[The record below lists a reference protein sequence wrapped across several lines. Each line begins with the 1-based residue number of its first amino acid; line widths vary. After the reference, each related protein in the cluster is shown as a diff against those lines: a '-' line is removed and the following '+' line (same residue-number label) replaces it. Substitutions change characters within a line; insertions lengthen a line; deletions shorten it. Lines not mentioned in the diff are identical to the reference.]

1 MTRNDFPTSRFAP
14 RGVYM
19 PSTDPQQPAPAPLAP
34 FPLVGRAAELGVLHS
49 LLDDTEKGRG
59 RTVFLSGEPGIGK
72 TRLSEELAREA
83 TRRKWVVA
91 VGRAYAVESGV
102 PYAPFAD
109 ALLPILRALPAA
121 AIATLSRGGAA
132 ELAMLFP
139 TFPIDAPQG
148 RPSVVIG
155 DAAELKTRLFWTFL
169 QFLIR
174 YAEKTPLLIVLE
186 NLHWTDPSSLE
197 LLHFTARQLSGAR
210 VAILCTYNS
219 SERESSQVLRT
230 TEHSLVGVGLATS
243 QHLAGLPPSATTEL
257 LRRVFGAAEDTVRE
271 FAGMLYG
278 STRGNPLFL
287 EQTIKSLV
295 GSGRLRQRDGSW
307 HGWEL
312 EDLQLPAYIRDL
324 FLARIQRLS
333 PDAHIVAE
341 LAAVVGVRVS
351 HDMLRAVCDL
361 STEQLLSA
369 ISELRRADM
378 LLESTEGQDI
388 VYDFTHP
395 LLRDTMH
402 GELGQARA
410 RMLHARVAEC
420 MEKYYGSDALAHAS
434 ELAYHFV
441 RSDARALDTKAITF
455 LRAAGA
461 HAGVRH
467 AHREAASYLQT
478 AFELAQRG
486 EVDAQLRADLIE
498 ELAHAKQSSGD
509 SRAALTLWEQAQRD
523 ASAAR
528 TLPRLAGIERRI
540 GNLLYSQGRF
550 VEALAH
556 YDMGIAAAERSHDD
570 LALAKLLTSKT
581 TSLEA
586 LGDAKAQAHALR
598 DALAL
603 AERLGDKKLLARVH
617 RASALFYA
625 WTGIRDRAAS
635 HAMHALEFA
644 QASGEPAEAWSA
656 HWALAVLSA
665 ISGDTIATKHHL
677 VEARRIADE
686 LHSPV
691 LHLRVDEIEIEYKS
705 ATGDWPSAVE
715 HAARSIALAR
725 ALEQRTLL
733 PRLLAY
739 TGILSLGRGRIEE
752 GKRYLDEAWTLSGA
766 AYPDKRSGDVHTLV
780 RVYAGMAIYHLTL
793 GEYDEVM
800 RCGLIGI
807 SIADRAGYA
816 PWTVLRL
823 LPTMIEALLWKQDF
837 AQADIYC
844 KRLRHD
850 SERLGHGVGTL
861 LAEVGEAMIAML
873 RGTTQP
879 LLDRVIELADKI
891 EAIPFP
897 FDSARLRLEI
907 ARRLVEMGDRE
918 GAVRQLNHAYD
929 VFSRIGA
936 AGELERAKAHLREL
950 DARPRPRVAH
960 TGSPILSPREK
971 EILLLV
977 LQHKSNKEIA
987 KALGCAH
994 RNVGKH
1000 LENACRKLNSH
1011 NRHEAA
1017 EKARAHELF

>member
-1 MTRNDFPTSRFAP
+1 
-14 RGVYM
+14 M
-19 PSTDPQQPAPAPLAP
+19 PSSDSQQPAQPSLAP

-49 LLDDTEKGRG
+49 LLDDAAKGQG

-72 TRLSEELAREA
+72 TRLCEELAREA
-83 TRRKWVVA
+83 ARRNWVVA

-109 ALLPILRALPAA
+109 ALLPVLRAIPPAA
-121 AIATLSRGGAA
+121 LATLSRGGAA
-132 ELAMLFP
+132 ELALLFP
-139 TFPIDAPQG
+139 SLPIDAPPG

-174 YAEKTPLLIVLE
+174 YVEKVPLLIILE

-197 LLHFTARQLSGAR
+197 LLHFTSRQLGGAR

-219 SERESSQVLRT
+219 AERESSQLLRT

-243 QHLAGLPPSATTEL
+243 QQLTGLPPSATTEL
-257 LRRVFGAAEDTVRE
+257 LRRVFGAAEDTVRD

-307 HGWEL
+307 QGWEL
-312 EDLQLPAYIRDL
+312 DNLQLPEYIRDL

-333 PDAHIVAE
+333 SAAYGVAE

-361 STEQLLSA
+361 PTDELLSA
-369 ISELRRADM
+369 ISELRRADL
-378 LLESTEGQDI
+378 LLESTEDQSI

-395 LLRDTMH
+395 LLRDTVH
-402 GELGQARA
+402 GELGHARA

-420 MEKYYGSDALAHAS
+420 MEKYYGSDALVHAS
-434 ELAYHFV
+434 ELAYHLV
-441 RSDARALDTKAITF
+441 RSDARELDPKAIAF
-455 LRAAGA
+455 LRAAGE
-461 HAGVRH
+461 HASARH

-486 EVDAQLRADLIE
+486 EVDDELRADLVE
-498 ELAHAKQSSGD
+498 ELALAKQSSGD
-509 SRAALTLWEQAQRD
+509 YRNALALWEQAQRE
-523 ASAAR
+523 ASAAHALR
-528 TLPRLAGIERRI
+528 RLAAIERRL
-540 GNLLYSQGRF
+540 GNLRYSQGRF

-556 YDMGIAAAERSHDD
+556 YDMGIAAAERCNDD
-570 LALAKLLTSKT
+570 LALAKLLISKT

-586 LGDAKAQAHALR
+586 LGDTKAQAKALR
-598 DALAL
+598 DALAI
-603 AERLGDKKLLARVH
+603 AERRHDTKLLARVH
-617 RASALFYA
+617 RASALFYL
-625 WTGIRDRAAS
+625 WIGTRDRAAS

-644 QASGEPAEAWSA
+644 RASGEPAEAWSA

-665 ISGDTIATKHHL
+665 LTGDTVATKHHF

-691 LHLRVDEIEIEYKS
+691 LHLRVDEIELEYKS

-715 HAARSIALAR
+715 QAARSIALAR
-725 ALEQRTLL
+725 ALEQRTIL
-733 PRLLAY
+733 PRLLVY
-739 TGILSLGRGRIEE
+739 TGILSLGRGSIAEA
-752 GKRYLDEAWTLSGA
+752 KQYLDEAWALSGA
-766 AYPDKRSGDVHTLV
+766 AHPDNRSGDVHTLV
-780 RVYAGMAIYHLTL
+780 RAYAGMAIYHLTVRD
-793 GEYDEVM
+793 YDEVM
-800 RCGLIGI
+800 RCGLIGL

-816 PWTVLRL
+816 PWTVQRL

-837 AQADIYC
+837 AQADLYC
-844 KRLRHD
+844 ERLRRD
-850 SERLGHGVGTL
+850 SEHVGHRVGML
-861 LAEVGEAMIAML
+861 LAEVGEAMGALL

-879 LLDRVIELADKI
+879 LLDRVIAAADKV

-897 FDSARLRLEI
+897 FDGARLRLEI
-907 ARRLVEMGDRE
+907 ARRHVELGDRE
-918 GAVRQLNHAYD
+918 SAIRQLNRAFE

-936 AGELERAKAHLREL
+936 VGELERAKAQLREL
-950 DARPRPRVAH
+950 DARPRVRATN
-960 TGSPILSPREK
+960 TGGSLLSPREK

-977 LQHKSNKEIA
+977 LQHKSNKEVA
-987 KALGCAH
+987 KSLGCAH

-1000 LENACRKLNSH
+1000 LENACRKLDSH

-1017 EKARAHELF
+1017 ERARARGLI

>member
-1 MTRNDFPTSRFAP
+1 MTRYGLLTSRFVP
-14 RGVYM
+14 RGVLM
-19 PSTDPQQPAPAPLAP
+19 PSGDSQPPAQFPLAR

-49 LLDDTEKGRG
+49 LLDDAEKGRG

-72 TRLSEELAREA
+72 TRLCEELAREA
-83 TRRKWVVA
+83 SRRNWVVS

-109 ALLPILRALPAA
+109 ALLPILRALPSTAL
-121 AIATLSRGGAA
+121 ATLSRGGAA
-132 ELAMLFP
+132 ELALLFP
-139 TFPIDAPQG
+139 SLPIDAPAG

-174 YAEKTPLLIVLE
+174 YAEKAPLLIILE

-197 LLHFTARQLSGAR
+197 LLHFTARQLGGAR

-219 SERESSQVLRT
+219 SERESAQVLRA
-230 TEHSLVGVGLATS
+230 TEHSLVGVGLAASLQLT
-243 QHLAGLPPSATTEL
+243 ALPASATTEL
-257 LRRVFGAAEDTVRE
+257 LRRVFGAAEDTVRA

-295 GSGRLRQRDGSW
+295 GSGRLQQRDGSW

-312 EDLQLPAYIRDL
+312 DNLQLPEYIRDL

-333 PDAHIVAE
+333 AAAHAVAE
-341 LAAVVGVRVS
+341 LAAVIGVRVS
-351 HDMLRAVCDL
+351 HDLLRAVCDL
-361 STEQLLSA
+361 STPELLSA

-378 LLESTEGQDI
+378 LLESTEDQEI

-395 LLRDTMH
+395 LLRETVH
-402 GELGQARA
+402 GELGHARA
-410 RMLHARVAEC
+410 RVLHARMAEC
-420 MEKYYGSDALAHAS
+420 MEQYYGSDALAHAS
-434 ELAYHFV
+434 ELSYHIV
-441 RSDARALDTKAITF
+441 RSNARELDPKAIAF

-461 HAGVRH
+461 NAAVRH
-467 AHREAASYLQT
+467 AYREAASYLQT
-478 AFELAQRG
+478 AFDLAQRG
-486 EVDAQLRADLIE
+486 EVDVDLRADLVE
-498 ELAHAKQSSGD
+498 ELAQAKQNSGD
-509 SRAALTLWEQAQRD
+509 SRHALALWEQAQRE
-523 ASAAR
+523 ASAAHA
-528 TLPRLAGIERRI
+528 LPRLAAIERRL
-540 GNLLYSQGRF
+540 GNLHYSQGRF

-570 LALAKLLTSKT
+570 LTLAKLLTSKT

-586 LGDAKAQAHALR
+586 LGDTKAQAQALR
-598 DALAL
+598 DALAI

-617 RASALFYA
+617 RASALFYL
-625 WTGIRDRAAS
+625 WIGIRERSAS
-635 HAMHALEFA
+635 HAVHALDFA
-644 QASGEPAEAWSA
+644 RASGEPAEAWSA
-656 HWALAVLSA
+656 HWTLAVLSA
-665 ISGDTIATKHHL
+665 ITGDTIATKHHF

-715 HAARSIALAR
+715 HADRSIALAR

-733 PRLLAY
+733 PRLLVY

-752 GKRYLDEAWTLSGA
+752 GKRHLDEAWTLSGA

-780 RVYAGMAIYHLTL
+780 RVYAGMAIYHLTKR
-793 GEYDEVM
+793 EYDEVM
-800 RCGLIGI
+800 RCGLIGL

-816 PWTVLRL
+816 PWTVQRL
-823 LPTMIEALLWKQDF
+823 VPTMIEALLWKQDF
-837 AQADIYC
+837 AQADFYC

-850 SERLGHGVGTL
+850 SERVGHGVGIL
-861 LAEVGEAMIAML
+861 LAEVGETMSAML

-879 LLDRVIELADKI
+879 MLDRLITLADKI

-897 FDSARLRLEI
+897 FDSARLRLEL
-907 ARRLVEMGDRE
+907 ARRLVELGDRD
-918 GAVRQLNHAYD
+918 GAIRQLHRAFE

-950 DARPRPRVAH
+950 DARPRTRVTHAR
-960 TGSPILSPREK
+960 SPLLSPREK
-971 EILLLV
+971 EILRLV

-987 KALGCAH
+987 KTLGCAH
-994 RNVGKH
+994 RNVSKH
-1000 LENACRKLNSH
+1000 LENACRKLDSH

-1017 EKARAHELF
+1017 ERARAHELI

>member
-1 MTRNDFPTSRFAP
+1 MIRHDLLTSRFLP
-14 RGVYM
+14 RGVLM
-19 PSTDPQQPAPAPLAP
+19 PSSDVQQTAQPSLAP
-34 FPLVGRAAELGVLHS
+34 FPLVGRAAELGVLHA
-49 LLDDTEKGRG
+49 LLNDAEKGCG

-83 TRRKWVVA
+83 TRRHWVVA

-109 ALLPILRALPAA
+109 ALLPILRALPPA

-139 TFPIDAPQG
+139 TFPTDAPHG

-174 YAEKTPLLIVLE
+174 YAEKAPLLIILE

-243 QHLAGLPPSATTEL
+243 QHLAGLPPSATAEL

-271 FAGMLYG
+271 FAEMLYG

-312 EDLQLPAYIRDL
+312 DDLQLPEYIRDL

-333 PDAHIVAE
+333 PEAHVVSE

-378 LLESTEGQDI
+378 LLESVEGQDI

-441 RSDARALDTKAITF
+441 RSDARALDPKAIAF

-461 HAGVRH
+461 HAAARH

-486 EVDAQLRADLIE
+486 ELDVQLRADLIE

-509 SRAALTLWEQAQRD
+509 SRAALTLWEQAQRE

-528 TLPRLAGIERRI
+528 MWPRLAGIERRL

-556 YDMGIAAAERSHDD
+556 YDMGIASAERSHDER
-570 LALAKLLTSKT
+570 ALAKLLTSKT

-586 LGDAKAQAHALR
+586 LGDAKAQAQALR
-598 DALAL
+598 DALAI
-603 AERLGDKKLLARVH
+603 AERLDDKKLLARVH
-617 RASALFYA
+617 RASALFYL
-625 WTGIRDRAAS
+625 WIGKKERSAS

-644 QASGEPAEAWSA
+644 RASGEPAEAWSA

-665 ISGDTIATKHHL
+665 LTGDAIATKHHV

-705 ATGDWPSAVE
+705 STGDWHSAVE
-715 HAARSIALAR
+715 QAARSIALAR

-733 PRLLAY
+733 PRLLVY

-752 GKRYLDEAWTLSGA
+752 GKRHLDEAWTLSGA
-766 AYPDKRSGDVHTLV
+766 AHPDTRLGDVHTLV
-780 RVYAGMAIYHLTL
+780 RVYAGMAIYHLTI

-800 RCGLIGI
+800 RCGLIGLAV
-807 SIADRAGYA
+807 ADRSGYA
-816 PWTVLRL
+816 PWSVHRL
-823 LPTMIEALLWKQDF
+823 LPTMIEALFWKQDF
-837 AQADIYC
+837 ALADFYC

-850 SERLGHGVGTL
+850 SERVGQRIGVI
-861 LAEVGEAMIAML
+861 LAEAGEAMSAML

-879 LLDRVIELADKI
+879 LLDKVIAAVEKI
-891 EAIPFP
+891 ESIPLAY
-897 FDSARLRLEI
+897 DGARLRAEI
-907 ARRLVEMGDRE
+907 ARRLVEMGDRD
-918 GAVRQLNHAYD
+918 GAIRQLNRAFD
-929 VFSRIGA
+929 VFARIGA
-936 AGELERAKAHLREL
+936 AGELERARAHLREL
-950 DARPRPRVAH
+950 DARPRTRVAQ
-960 TGSPILSPREK
+960 TGSPLLSPREK

-1000 LENACRKLNSH
+1000 LENACRKLDSH
-1011 NRHEAA
+1011 SRHEAA
-1017 EKARAHELF
+1017 EKARGHEFL

>member
-1 MTRNDFPTSRFAP
+1 MP
-14 RGVYM
+14 RGVRM
-19 PSTDPQQPAPAPLAP
+19 PSHDLQQPAPPSLAP
-34 FPLVGRAAELGVLHS
+34 FPLVGRSAEMGALQS
-49 LLDDTEKGRG
+49 LLDDAEKGRG

-83 TRRKWVVA
+83 TRRNWVVA

-121 AIATLSRGGAA
+121 ALATLSRGGAA
-132 ELAMLFP
+132 ELALLFP
-139 TFPIDAPQG
+139 SLRIDAPLG

-174 YAEKTPLLIVLE
+174 YAEKAPLLIILE

-197 LLHFTARQLSGAR
+197 LLHFTARQLAGAH
-210 VAILCTYNS
+210 VAILCTYS
-219 SERESSQVLRT
+219 SSDRESSQVLRA

-243 QHLAGLPPSATTEL
+243 RQLTALPPSATTEL
-257 LRRVFGAAEDTVRE
+257 LRRVFGAEEDTVRE

-287 EQTIKSLV
+287 EQTIRSLV

-307 HGWEL
+307 HGWEV
-312 EDLQLPAYIRDL
+312 DNLQLPEYIRDL

-333 PDAHIVAE
+333 AAAYAVAE

-361 STEQLLSA
+361 PTPELLSA

-378 LLESTEGQDI
+378 LLESTEEQDI

-395 LLRDTMH
+395 LLRETVH

-410 RMLHARVAEC
+410 RMLHARMAEC
-420 MEKYYGSDALAHAS
+420 MEQYYGSDALA
-434 ELAYHFV
+434 
-441 RSDARALDTKAITF
+441 
-455 LRAAGA
+455 
-461 HAGVRH
+461 
-467 AHREAASYLQT
+467 
-478 AFELAQRG
+478 
-486 EVDAQLRADLIE
+486 
-498 ELAHAKQSSGD
+498 
-509 SRAALTLWEQAQRD
+509 LWEQAQRE
-523 ASAAR
+523 ASAAHA
-528 TLPRLAGIERRI
+528 LPRLAAIERRL
-540 GNLLYSQGRF
+540 GNLHYSQGRF

-556 YDMGIAAAERSHDD
+556 YDMGIAAAERSHDE
-570 LALAKLLTSKT
+570 LTLAKLLTSKT

-586 LGDAKAQAHALR
+586 LGDTKAQAKALR
-598 DALAL
+598 DALEI
-603 AERLGDKKLLARVH
+603 AERQNDKKLLARVH
-617 RASALFYA
+617 RASALFYL
-625 WTGIRDRAAS
+625 WIGIRDRAAS

-665 ISGDTIATKHHL
+665 LTGDTLATKHHF

-715 HAARSIALAR
+715 QAARSIALAR
-725 ALEQRTLL
+725 ALEQRMLL
-733 PRLLAY
+733 PRLLVY
-739 TGILSLGRGRIEE
+739 TGILSLGRGRIDE
-752 GKRYLDEAWTLSGA
+752 GKRHLDEAWMLSGA

-793 GEYDEVM
+793 GEYDEVI
-800 RCGLIGI
+800 RYGLIGL

-816 PWTVLRL
+816 PWSVQRL

-837 AQADIYC
+837 AQADFYC

-850 SERLGHGVGTL
+850 SERVGHRVGTL
-861 LAEVGEAMIAML
+861 LAEVGETMIAML

-879 LLDRVIELADKI
+879 LLDQMIALADKI

-897 FDSARLRLEI
+897 FDSARLRLEL
-907 ARRLVEMGDRE
+907 ARRFVEMGDRDS
-918 GAVRQLNHAYD
+918 AIRQLNRAFD

-936 AGELERAKAHLREL
+936 ASELERAKLQLREL
-950 DARPRPRVAH
+950 DARPRARV
-960 TGSPILSPREK
+960 TQPGNPLLSPREK

-1000 LENACRKLNSH
+1000 LENACRKLDSH

-1017 EKARAHELF
+1017 ERARSHELI

>member
-1 MTRNDFPTSRFAP
+1 MTRYDLLTSRSVS
-14 RGVYM
+14 RGVLM
-19 PSTDPQQPAPAPLAP
+19 HSSDSQQPAQLSLAP
-34 FPLVGRAAELGVLHS
+34 FPLVGRTAELGVLHS
-49 LLDDTEKGRG
+49 LLDDAEKGHG

-83 TRRKWVVA
+83 TRRNWVVA

-109 ALLPILRALPAA
+109 ALLPTVRALAPATL
-121 AIATLSRGGAA
+121 ATLSRGGAA
-132 ELAMLFP
+132 ELALLFP
-139 TFPIDAPQG
+139 SLPIDAPPG

-174 YAEKTPLLIVLE
+174 YAEKAPLLIILE

-197 LLHFTARQLSGAR
+197 LLHFTARQLSGSR

-219 SERESSQVLRT
+219 AERESGQVLRA
-230 TEHSLVGVGLATS
+230 TEHSLVGVGVATS
-243 QHLAGLPPSATTEL
+243 QQLTALPPSATTEL
-257 LRRVFGAAEDTVRE
+257 LRRVFGTAEDTVRE

-287 EQTIKSLV
+287 EQTIRSLV
-295 GSGRLRQRDGSW
+295 GSGRLQQRDGSW
-307 HGWEL
+307 YGWEL
-312 EDLQLPAYIRDL
+312 DNLQLPEYIRDL

-333 PDAHIVAE
+333 PAAHAVAE
-341 LAAVVGVRVS
+341 LAAAVGVRVS
-351 HDMLRAVCDL
+351 HDLLRAVCDL
-361 STEQLLSA
+361 PTPELLSA

-378 LLESTEGQDI
+378 LLESTEDQDI

-395 LLRDTMH
+395 LLRETVH

-410 RMLHARVAEC
+410 RMLHAQMAEC
-420 MEKYYGSDALAHAS
+420 MEQYYGSEALAHAS

-441 RSDARALDTKAITF
+441 RSDARELDPKAIAF
-455 LRAAGA
+455 LRVAGA

-486 EVDAQLRADLIE
+486 EIDKDLCADLLE
-498 ELAHAKQSSGD
+498 ELAQAKQNSGD
-509 SRAALTLWEQAQRD
+509 YRNALALWERAQRE
-523 ASAAR
+523 ASAAHA
-528 TLPRLAGIERRI
+528 LPRLAAIERRL
-540 GNLLYSQGRF
+540 GNLHYSQGRF

-581 TSLEA
+581 ASLEA
-586 LGDAKAQAHALR
+586 LGDTKAQAKALR
-598 DALAL
+598 DAQEI
-603 AERLGDKKLLARVH
+603 AERRNDRKLLARVH
-617 RASALFYA
+617 RTSALFYL
-625 WTGIRDRAAS
+625 WIGSRDRAAS
-635 HAMHALEFA
+635 HAIHALEYA

-656 HWALAVLSA
+656 HWALAVLA
-665 ISGDTIATKHHL
+665 ALTGDTVATKHHF

-691 LHLRVDEIEIEYKS
+691 LHLRVDEIEIEYKI

-733 PRLLAY
+733 PRLLVY

-752 GKRYLDEAWTLSGA
+752 GKRHLDEAWTLSGA

-780 RVYAGMAIYHLTL
+780 RVYAGMAIYHLTV

-800 RCGLIGI
+800 RCGLIGL

-816 PWTVLRL
+816 PWTVQRL

-837 AQADIYC
+837 AQTDFYC

-850 SERLGHGVGTL
+850 SEHVGHRVGTL
-861 LAEVGEAMIAML
+861 LAEVGEAMCAML

-879 LLDRVIELADKI
+879 LLDRVIALADKI

-897 FDSARLRLEI
+897 FDSARLRLEL
-907 ARRLVEMGDRE
+907 ARRLVEMGNRDS
-918 GAVRQLNHAYD
+918 AVAQLNRAYA
-929 VFSRIGA
+929 VFARIGA
-936 AGELERAKAHLREL
+936 AVELERARTHLREL
-950 DARPRPRVAH
+950 DARPRTRAAQ
-960 TGSPILSPREK
+960 TGSPLLSPREK

-987 KALGCAH
+987 KTLGCAH

-1000 LENACRKLNSH
+1000 LENACRKLDSH

-1017 EKARAHELF
+1017 EKARAHEFI

>member
-1 MTRNDFPTSRFAP
+1 MSRYDLLTSRFVP
-14 RGVYM
+14 REVLM
-19 PSTDPQQPAPAPLAP
+19 PSSDSQQPAQPSLAP

-49 LLDDTEKGRG
+49 LLDDAEKGRG

-83 TRRKWVVA
+83 TRRQWVVA

-102 PYAPFAD
+102 PFAPFAD
-109 ALLPILRALPAA
+109 ALLPILRALPPSALAA
-121 AIATLSRGGAA
+121 LSRGGAA
-132 ELAMLFP
+132 ELALLFP
-139 TFPIDAPQG
+139 LSIDAPLG

-155 DAAELKTRLFWTFL
+155 DAAELKTRLFWTLL

-174 YAEKTPLLIVLE
+174 YAEKAPLLIVLE

-197 LLHFTARQLSGAR
+197 LLHFTARQLGGAR
-210 VAILCTYNS
+210 VAILCTYS
-219 SERESSQVLRT
+219 TSEREISQVLRA
-230 TEHSLVGVGLATS
+230 TEHSLVGVGLASS
-243 QHLAGLPPSATTEL
+243 QQLTGLPASATTEL
-257 LRRVFGAAEDTVRE
+257 LRRVFGAAEETVRD
-271 FAGMLYG
+271 FAGMLFG

-295 GSGRLRQRDGSW
+295 GSGRLQQRDGSR

-312 EDLQLPAYIRDL
+312 DNLQLPAYIRDL

-333 PDAHIVAE
+333 PAAYAVAE

-361 STEQLLSA
+361 PTHELLGA

-378 LLESTEGQDI
+378 LLESTEDRNI

-395 LLRDTMH
+395 LLRETVH

-420 MEKYYGSDALAHAS
+420 MERYYGAGALVHAN

-441 RSDARALDTKAITF
+441 RSDARELDPKAIAF

-461 HAGVRH
+461 HAAARH

-486 EVDAQLRADLIE
+486 EGDTDLRADLIE
-498 ELAHAKQSSGD
+498 ELALAKQNSGD
-509 SRAALTLWEQAQRD
+509 SRNALALWEQAQRG
-523 ASAAR
+523 ASAAHA
-528 TLPRLAGIERRI
+528 LPRLAAIERRL
-540 GNLLYSQGRF
+540 GNLHYSQGRF

-556 YDMGIAAAERSHDD
+556 YDMGIAAAERSHDE

-586 LGDAKAQAHALR
+586 LGDTKAQAKALH
-598 DALAL
+598 DALAI
-603 AERLGDKKLLARVH
+603 AERRNDKKLLARVH
-617 RASALFYA
+617 RASALFYL
-625 WTGIRDRAAS
+625 WLGMKDKSAS
-635 HAMHALEFA
+635 HALHALEFA
-644 QASGEPAEAWSA
+644 RASGEPAEAWSA

-665 ISGDTIATKHHL
+665 LTGDTIATKHHF

-715 HAARSIALAR
+715 QASRSIALAR

-733 PRLLAY
+733 PRLLTY
-739 TGILSLGRGRIEE
+739 TGILSVGRGELEE

-766 AYPDKRSGDVHTLV
+766 AYPDNRSGDVHTLV
-780 RVYAGMAIYHLTL
+780 RVYAGMAIYHLAMR
-793 GEYDEVM
+793 EYDEVM
-800 RCGLIGI
+800 RYGLIGLAV
-807 SIADRAGYA
+807 ADRSGYA
-816 PWTVLRL
+816 PWSVHRL
-823 LPTMIEALLWKQDF
+823 LPTMIEALFWKQDF
-837 AQADIYC
+837 ALADFYC
-844 KRLRHD
+844 ERLRHD
-850 SERLGHGVGTL
+850 SERVGQRVGVV
-861 LAEVGEAMIAML
+861 LAEAGEAMSAML

-879 LLDRVIELADKI
+879 LLDAVIAVADKI
-891 EAIPFP
+891 DTIPLA
-897 FDSARLRLEI
+897 FDGARLRLEI
-907 ARRLVEMGDRE
+907 ARRHVELGDRDS
-918 GAVRQLNHAYD
+918 AIRQLNRAFE

-936 AGELERAKAHLREL
+936 AAELEQARAQLREL
-950 DARPRPRVAH
+950 DARPRTRVPPSA
-960 TGSPILSPREK
+960 SPLLSPREK

-987 KALGCAH
+987 KAIGCAH

-1000 LENACRKLNSH
+1000 LENACRKLDCH

-1017 EKARAHELF
+1017 ERARLHELI

>member
-1 MTRNDFPTSRFAP
+1 ML
-14 RGVYM
+14 
-19 PSTDPQQPAPAPLAP
+19 STDSPQPAQALAP
-34 FPLVGRAAELGVLHS
+34 FPLVGRAAEMGALHS
-49 LLDDTEKGRG
+49 LLDDAEKGRG

-83 TRRKWVVA
+83 ARRNWVVA

-109 ALLPILRALPAA
+109 ALLPILRAMPHSALS
-121 AIATLSRGGAA
+121 TLSRGGAA
-132 ELAMLFP
+132 ELALLFP
-139 TFPIDAPQG
+139 SLPSDASAG

-155 DAAELKTRLFWTFL
+155 DPAELKTRLFWTFL

-174 YAEKTPLLIVLE
+174 YSEKAPLLIVLE

-197 LLHFTARQLSGAR
+197 LLHFTARQLTGAR
-210 VAILCTYNS
+210 IAILCTYS
-219 SERESSQVLRT
+219 SSDRENSQVLRT
-230 TEHSLVGVGLATS
+230 TEQSLVGVGLATS
-243 QHLAGLPPSATTEL
+243 LQLAGLPQSATTEL

-271 FAGMLYG
+271 FAGMLFG

-295 GSGRLRQRDGSW
+295 GSGRLRQRDGTW

-312 EDLQLPAYIRDL
+312 DNLQLPTYIRDL
-324 FLARIQRLS
+324 FLARIHRLS
-333 PDAHIVAE
+333 TAAHVVAE

-361 STEQLLSA
+361 PTPELLSA

-395 LLRDTMH
+395 LLRETVH

-420 MEKYYGSDALAHAS
+420 MEKYYGSDSLTHAS

-441 RSDARALDTKAITF
+441 RSDAREVDPKAIAF

-461 HAGVRH
+461 NAGVRH

-478 AFELAQRG
+478 AFELAERG
-486 EVDAQLRADLIE
+486 AVDHELRADLLE
-498 ELAHAKQSSGD
+498 ELAHAKQKSGD
-509 SRAALTLWEQAQRD
+509 SRNALVLWEQAQRD
-523 ASAAR
+523 ASASHA
-528 TLPRLAGIERRI
+528 LPRLAAIERRI

-556 YDMGIAAAERSHDD
+556 YDMGIAAAERAQND
-570 LALAKLLTSKT
+570 LVLAKLLISKT

-586 LGDAKAQAHALR
+586 LGDTKAQAQALR
-598 DALAL
+598 DALAI
-603 AERLGDKKLLARVH
+603 AERLSDKKLLARVH
-617 RASALFYA
+617 RASALFYL
-625 WTGIRDRAAS
+625 WLGKKDRSAA

-644 QASGEPAEAWSA
+644 HASGEPAEAWSA

-665 ISGDTIATKHHL
+665 LTGDAVATKHHF

-715 HAARSIALAR
+715 QAARSIVLAR

-733 PRLLAY
+733 PRLLVY
-739 TGILSLGRGRIEE
+739 TGILSVGRGRIDE
-752 GKRYLDEAWTLSGA
+752 GKQYLDEAWTLSGA
-766 AYPDKRSGDVHTLV
+766 AHPDNRSGDVHTLV
-780 RVYAGMAIYHLTL
+780 RVYAGMAIYHLMV

-800 RCGLIGI
+800 RCGLIGLAV
-807 SIADRAGYA
+807 ADRSGYA
-816 PWTVLRL
+816 PWSVHRL
-823 LPTMIEALLWKQDF
+823 LPTMIEALFWKQDF
-837 AQADIYC
+837 ALADFYC

-850 SERLGHGVGTL
+850 SELVGQRVGAV
-861 LAEVGEAMIAML
+861 LAEAGEAMGAML

-879 LLDRVIELADKI
+879 LLDKVIEAADKI
-891 EAIPFP
+891 DTIPLA
-897 FDSARLRLEI
+897 FDGARLRLEI
-907 ARRLVEMGDRE
+907 ARRHVEMGDRDN
-918 GAVRQLNHAYD
+918 AIRQLNRAFE

-936 AGELERAKAHLREL
+936 AGELEKTKSQLREL
-950 DARPRPRVAH
+950 DARPRTRAVHSGA
-960 TGSPILSPREK
+960 SILSPREK
-971 EILLLV
+971 EILTLV

-987 KALGCAH
+987 KTLGCAH
-994 RNVGKH
+994 RNIGKH
-1000 LENACRKLNSH
+1000 LENACRKLEAH

-1017 EKARAHELF
+1017 ERARARELI

>member
-1 MTRNDFPTSRFAP
+1 MTRNDLLTSRFIP
-14 RGVYM
+14 RGVLM
-19 PSTDPQQPAPAPLAP
+19 PYSDLQQPAQASLAP
-34 FPLVGRAAELGVLHS
+34 FPLVGRAAELSVLHS
-49 LLDDTEKGRG
+49 LLDDAEKGRG

-83 TRRKWVVA
+83 TRRNWVVA

-109 ALLPILRALPAA
+109 ALLPILRALPPAA
-121 AIATLSRGGAA
+121 LATLSRGGGA

-139 TFPIDAPQG
+139 TLSSDAPQG

-174 YAEKTPLLIVLE
+174 YAEKAPLLIVLE

-197 LLHFTARQLSGAR
+197 LLHFTARQLGGAR
-210 VAILCTYNS
+210 VAILCTYSS

-243 QHLAGLPPSATTEL
+243 LQLTGLPPSATTEL
-257 LRRVFGAAEDTVRE
+257 LRRVFGAAEDTVRD
-271 FAGMLYG
+271 FADMLYG

-333 PDAHIVAE
+333 PEAHVVAE
-341 LAAVVGVRVS
+341 MAAVVGVRVS

-361 STEQLLSA
+361 STDQLLSA

-420 MEKYYGSDALAHAS
+420 METYYGSDALTHAS

-441 RSDARALDTKAITF
+441 RSDARALDPKAITF

-461 HAGVRH
+461 HAAVRH

-486 EVDAQLRADLIE
+486 EVDGQLRADLIE
-498 ELAHAKQSSGD
+498 ELAHAKQNSGD
-509 SRAALTLWEQAQRD
+509 SRAALALWEQAQRE

-528 TLPRLAGIERRI
+528 TLPRLAAIERRL

-570 LALAKLLTSKT
+570 RVLAKLLTSKT

-586 LGDAKAQAHALR
+586 LGDTKAQAQALR
-598 DALAL
+598 DALAI
-603 AERLGDKKLLARVH
+603 AERLDDKKLLARVH
-617 RASALFYA
+617 RASALFYL
-625 WTGIRDRAAS
+625 WVGMKERSSS

-644 QASGEPAEAWSA
+644 RASGEPAEAWSA

-665 ISGDTIATKHHL
+665 LTGDAIATKHHV

-705 ATGDWPSAVE
+705 STGDWHSAVE
-715 HAARSIALAR
+715 QAARSIALAR

-733 PRLLAY
+733 PRLLVY

-752 GKRYLDEAWTLSGA
+752 GKRHLDEAWALSGA
-766 AYPDKRSGDVHTLV
+766 AHPDNRLGDVHTLV
-780 RVYAGMAIYHLTL
+780 RVYAGMAIYHLTM
-793 GEYDEVM
+793 GDYDEVM
-800 RCGLIGI
+800 RCGLIGLAV
-807 SIADRAGYA
+807 ADRSGYA
-816 PWTVLRL
+816 PWSVHRL
-823 LPTMIEALLWKQDF
+823 LPTMIEALFWKQDF
-837 AQADIYC
+837 ALADFYC

-850 SERLGHGVGTL
+850 SERVGQRIGVI
-861 LAEVGEAMIAML
+861 LAEAAEAMGAML

-879 LLDRVIELADKI
+879 LLDRVIAVVEKI
-891 EAIPFP
+891 ESIPLA
-897 FDSARLRLEI
+897 FDGARLRTEI
-907 ARRLVEMGDRE
+907 ARRHVEMGDRE
-918 GAVRQLNHAYD
+918 SAIRQLNRAYE
-929 VFSRIGA
+929 VFSRLGA
-936 AGELERAKAHLREL
+936 AGALERTKLQMREL
-950 DARPRPRVAH
+950 DARPRARAVQA
-960 TGSPILSPREK
+960 GSPVLSPREK

-987 KALGCAH
+987 KILGCAH

-1000 LENACRKLNSH
+1000 LENACRKLDSH

-1017 EKARAHELF
+1017 ERARARELI

>member
-1 MTRNDFPTSRFAP
+1 MTSINS
-14 RGVYM
+14 
-19 PSTDPQQPAPAPLAP
+19 QQPAQVLAP
-34 FPLVGRAAELGVLHS
+34 FPLVGRVAEMGALHS
-49 LLDDTEKGRG
+49 LLDDAEKGRG
-59 RTVFLSGEPGIGK
+59 RTVFLSGEPGVGK

-83 TRRKWVVA
+83 SRRNWVVA

-109 ALLPILRALPAA
+109 ALLPTLRALSPSVL
-121 AIATLSRGGAA
+121 ATLSRGGAA
-132 ELAMLFP
+132 ELALLFP
-139 TFPIDAPQG
+139 SLRVDGPIG

-155 DAAELKTRLFWTFL
+155 DPSELKTRLFWTFL

-174 YAEKTPLLIVLE
+174 YAEKAPLLIILE

-210 VAILCTYNS
+210 IAILCTYSS
-219 SERESSQVLRT
+219 SERENSQLLRT
-230 TEHSLVGVGLATS
+230 TEQSLVGVGLATS
-243 QHLAGLPPSATTEL
+243 LQLAGLPQSATTEL
-257 LRRVFGAAEDTVRE
+257 LRRVFGAAEDTVRD
-271 FAGMLYG
+271 FAVMLYG

-312 EDLQLPAYIRDL
+312 DDLQLPAYIRDL

-333 PDAHIVAE
+333 SAANTVAE

-361 STEQLLSA
+361 PTHELLSA

-395 LLRDTMH
+395 LLRETVH

-420 MEKYYGSDALAHAS
+420 MEKYYGPDALSHAS

-441 RSDARALDTKAITF
+441 RSDAREVDPKAITF

-461 HAGVRH
+461 DAGIRH
-467 AHREAASYLQT
+467 AHREAASYLQS
-478 AFELAQRG
+478 AFELSQRG
-486 EVDAQLRADLIE
+486 EVDQDLRADLLE
-498 ELAHAKQSSGD
+498 EMAHAKQKSGD
-509 SRAALTLWEQAQRD
+509 SRGALVHWEQAQRD
-523 ASAAR
+523 ASAANAHA
-528 TLPRLAGIERRI
+528 RLAAIERRI
-540 GNLLYSQGRF
+540 GNLLYGQGRF

-556 YDMGIAAAERSHDD
+556 YDMGIAAAERSQND
-570 LALAKLLTSKT
+570 LVLAKLLTSKT
-581 TSLEA
+581 ASLEA
-586 LGDAKAQAHALR
+586 LGDTKAQAQALR
-598 DALAL
+598 DALAI
-603 AERLGDKKLLARVH
+603 AERLHDKKLLARVH
-617 RASALFYA
+617 RASALFYL
-625 WTGIRDRAAS
+625 WLGKKDRSAS

-644 QASGEPAEAWSA
+644 HASGEPAEAWSA
-656 HWALAVLSA
+656 HWALAVLCA
-665 ISGDTIATKHHL
+665 LTGDAVATKHHF

-715 HAARSIALAR
+715 QAARSIALAR

-733 PRLLAY
+733 PRLLVY
-739 TGILSLGRGRIEE
+739 TGILSVGRGLHEE

-766 AYPDKRSGDVHTLV
+766 AHPDLRSGDVHTLV
-780 RVYAGMAIYHLTL
+780 RVYAGMAIYHLAI

-800 RCGLIGI
+800 RCGLIGLAV
-807 SIADRAGYA
+807 ADRSGYA
-816 PWTVLRL
+816 PWSVHRL
-823 LPTMIEALLWKQDF
+823 LPTMIEALFWKRDF
-837 AQADIYC
+837 ALADFYC
-844 KRLRHD
+844 KRLRRD
-850 SERLGHGVGTL
+850 SELVGQRVGAV
-861 LAEVGEAMIAML
+861 LAEAGEAMSAML

-879 LLDRVIELADKI
+879 LLAAVIAAAEKI
-891 EAIPFP
+891 ETIPLAY
-897 FDSARLRLEI
+897 DGARLRREI
-907 ARRLVEMGDRE
+907 ARRHVELGDRE
-918 GAVRQLNHAYD
+918 SAIRQLNRAFE

-936 AGELERAKAHLREL
+936 AGELEATKAQLRDL
-950 DARPRPRVAH
+950 DARPRTRTVQSGGAL
-960 TGSPILSPREK
+960 LSPREK
-971 EILLLV
+971 EILVLV

-987 KALGCAH
+987 RVLGCAH

-1000 LENACRKLNSH
+1000 LENACRKLDSH
-1011 NRHEAA
+1011 SRHGAA
-1017 EKARAHELF
+1017 ERARTLDLI

>member
-1 MTRNDFPTSRFAP
+1 
-14 RGVYM
+14 
-19 PSTDPQQPAPAPLAP
+19 
-34 FPLVGRAAELGVLHS
+34 VLHA
-49 LLDDTEKGRG
+49 LLDDAEKGRG
-59 RTVFLSGEPGIGK
+59 RTIFLSGEPGIGK

-83 TRRKWVVA
+83 TRRNWAVA

-109 ALLPILRALPAA
+109 ALLPILRALPPAA
-121 AIATLSRGGAA
+121 LATLSRGGAA
-132 ELAMLFP
+132 ELALLFP
-139 TFPIDAPQG
+139 SLPIDAPMG

-174 YAEKTPLLIVLE
+174 YAEKAPLLIILE

-197 LLHFTARQLSGAR
+197 LLHFTARQLGGAR

-219 SERESSQVLRT
+219 SERESSQVLRAG
-230 TEHSLVGVGLATS
+230 EHSLVGAGLATS
-243 QHLAGLPPSATTEL
+243 QQLTGLTPSATSEL

-271 FAGMLYG
+271 LAGMLYG

-307 HGWEL
+307 QEWEL
-312 EDLQLPAYIRDL
+312 DDLQLPEYIRDL
-324 FLARIQRLS
+324 FLARIERLS
-333 PDAHIVAE
+333 TAAHTVAE
-341 LAAVVGVRVS
+341 LAAVFGVRVS
-351 HDMLRAVCDL
+351 HDMLRAVCEMPADEL
-361 STEQLLSA
+361 FGA

-378 LLESTEGQDI
+378 LLESTEEREI

-395 LLRDTMH
+395 LLQDTVH
-402 GELGQARA
+402 AELGQARA

-420 MEKYYGSDALAHAS
+420 MEQYYGSNALAHAS

-441 RSDARALDTKAITF
+441 RSDARELDPKAIAF
-455 LRAAGA
+455 LRAAGT
-461 HAGVRH
+461 HAAARH

-478 AFELAQRG
+478 AFDLAQRG
-486 EVDAQLRADLIE
+486 EIDKELRADLIE
-498 ELAHAKQSSGD
+498 ELAHAKQNSGD
-509 SRAALTLWEQAQRD
+509 YRNALVLWEQAQRD
-523 ASAAR
+523 ASAANALSR
-528 TLPRLAGIERRI
+528 SAGIERRL
-540 GNLLYSQGRF
+540 GNLHYSQGRF

-556 YDMGIAAAERSHDD
+556 YDMGIAAAERAHDD
-570 LALAKLLTSKT
+570 LTLAKLLTSKT

-586 LGDAKAQAHALR
+586 LGDTKAQAKALR
-598 DALAL
+598 DALAI
-603 AERLGDKKLLARVH
+603 AERRHDTKLLARVH
-617 RASALFYA
+617 RASALFYL

-635 HAMHALEFA
+635 HALHALEFA

-665 ISGDTIATKHHL
+665 LTGDAIATKHHF

-715 HAARSIALAR
+715 QAARSIALAR

-733 PRLLAY
+733 PRLLTY
-739 TGILSLGRGRIEE
+739 TGILSVGRGRIEE
-752 GKRYLDEAWTLSGA
+752 GKRHLDEAWALSGA
-766 AYPDKRSGDVHTLV
+766 AHPDNRSGDVHTLV
-780 RVYAGMAIYHLTL
+780 RVYAGMAIYHLTV

-800 RCGLIGI
+800 RCGLIGLAV
-807 SIADRAGYA
+807 ADRSGYA
-816 PWTVLRL
+816 PWSVHRL
-823 LPTMIEALLWKQDF
+823 LPTMIEALFWKQDF
-837 AQADIYC
+837 ALADFYC

-850 SERLGHGVGTL
+850 SERVGQRVGVV
-861 LAEVGEAMIAML
+861 LAEAAEAVGAML

-879 LLDRVIELADKI
+879 LLDAVIAVADKI
-891 EAIPFP
+891 DTIPLA
-897 FDSARLRLEI
+897 FDGARLRLEI
-907 ARRLVEMGDRE
+907 ARRHVEMGDRE
-918 GAVRQLNHAYD
+918 SAIRQLNRAFE

-936 AGELERAKAHLREL
+936 AGELERAKAQLREL
-950 DARPRPRVAH
+950 DARPRARA
-960 TGSPILSPREK
+960 TQAGSPLLSPREK
-971 EILLLV
+971 EILVLV

-987 KALGCAH
+987 KVLGCAH

-1000 LENACRKLNSH
+1000 LENACRKLDSH

-1017 EKARAHELF
+1017 EHARMRELI

>member
-1 MTRNDFPTSRFAP
+1 MSCYDLLTSRFVP
-14 RGVYM
+14 RGVRM
-19 PSTDPQQPAPAPLAP
+19 PSNDLQQPAPPSLAP
-34 FPLVGRAAELGVLHS
+34 FPLVGRSAEMGALQS
-49 LLDDTEKGRG
+49 LLDDAEKGRG

-83 TRRKWVVA
+83 TRRNWVVA

-121 AIATLSRGGAA
+121 ALATLSRGGAA
-132 ELAMLFP
+132 ELALLFP
-139 TFPIDAPQG
+139 SLPIDAPLG

-174 YAEKTPLLIVLE
+174 YAEKAPLLIILE

-197 LLHFTARQLSGAR
+197 LLHFTARQLAGAH
-210 VAILCTYNS
+210 VAILCTYS
-219 SERESSQVLRT
+219 SSDRESSQVLRA

-243 QHLAGLPPSATTEL
+243 QQLTALPPSATTEL

-287 EQTIKSLV
+287 EQTIRSLV

-312 EDLQLPAYIRDL
+312 DNLQLPEYIRDL

-333 PDAHIVAE
+333 AAAYAVAE

-361 STEQLLSA
+361 PTPELLSA

-378 LLESTEGQDI
+378 LVESTEEQDI

-395 LLRDTMH
+395 LLRETVH

-410 RMLHARVAEC
+410 RMLHARMAEC
-420 MEKYYGSDALAHAS
+420 MEQYYGSDALAHAS

-441 RSDARALDTKAITF
+441 RSDARELDPKAIAF

-461 HAGVRH
+461 HAGARH
-467 AHREAASYLQT
+467 AQREAASYLQT

-486 EVDAQLRADLIE
+486 ESDKELRADLIE
-498 ELAHAKQSSGD
+498 ELAQAKQSSGD
-509 SRAALTLWEQAQRD
+509 YRNALALWEQAQRE
-523 ASAAR
+523 ASAAHA
-528 TLPRLAGIERRI
+528 LPRLAAIERRL
-540 GNLLYSQGRF
+540 GNLHYSQGRF

-556 YDMGIAAAERSHDD
+556 YDMGIAAAERSHDE
-570 LALAKLLTSKT
+570 LTLAKLLTSKT

-586 LGDAKAQAHALR
+586 LGDTKAQAKALR
-598 DALAL
+598 DALEI
-603 AERLGDKKLLARVH
+603 AERLNDKKLLARVH
-617 RASALFYA
+617 RASALFYL
-625 WTGIRDRAAS
+625 WIGIRDRAAS

-665 ISGDTIATKHHL
+665 LTGDTLATKHHF

-705 ATGDWPSAVE
+705 ATGDWHSAVE
-715 HAARSIALAR
+715 QAARSIALAR
-725 ALEQRTLL
+725 VLEQRTLL
-733 PRLLAY
+733 PRLLVY
-739 TGILSLGRGRIEE
+739 TGILSLGRGRIDE
-752 GKRYLDEAWTLSGA
+752 GKRHLDEAWTLSGA

-793 GEYDEVM
+793 GEYDEVI
-800 RCGLIGI
+800 RYGLIGL

-816 PWTVLRL
+816 PWSVQRL

-837 AQADIYC
+837 AQADFYC

-850 SERLGHGVGTL
+850 SERVGHRVGTL
-861 LAEVGEAMIAML
+861 LAEVGETMIAML

-879 LLDRVIELADKI
+879 LLDQVIALADKI

-897 FDSARLRLEI
+897 FDSARLRLEL
-907 ARRLVEMGDRE
+907 ARRLVEMGNRDS
-918 GAVRQLNHAYD
+918 AIRQLNRAFD

-936 AGELERAKAHLREL
+936 ASELERAKLQLREL
-950 DARPRPRVAH
+950 DARPRARV
-960 TGSPILSPREK
+960 TQPGNSLLSPREK

-1000 LENACRKLNSH
+1000 LENACRKLDSH

-1017 EKARAHELF
+1017 ERARSHELI

>member
-1 MTRNDFPTSRFAP
+1 MTRYDLLTSRSVS
-14 RGVYM
+14 RGVLM
-19 PSTDPQQPAPAPLAP
+19 HSSDSQQPAQLSLAP
-34 FPLVGRAAELGVLHS
+34 FPLVGRTAELGVLHS
-49 LLDDTEKGRG
+49 LLDDAEKGHG

-83 TRRKWVVA
+83 TRRNWVVA

-109 ALLPILRALPAA
+109 ALLPTVRALAPATL
-121 AIATLSRGGAA
+121 ATLSRGGAA
-132 ELAMLFP
+132 ELALLFP
-139 TFPIDAPQG
+139 SLPIDAPPG

-174 YAEKTPLLIVLE
+174 YAEKAPLLIILE

-197 LLHFTARQLSGAR
+197 LLHFTARQLSGSR

-219 SERESSQVLRT
+219 AERESGQVLRA
-230 TEHSLVGVGLATS
+230 TEHSLVGVGVATS
-243 QHLAGLPPSATTEL
+243 QQLTALPPSATTEL
-257 LRRVFGAAEDTVRE
+257 LRRVFGTAEDTVRE

-287 EQTIKSLV
+287 EQTIRSLV
-295 GSGRLRQRDGSW
+295 GSGRLQQRDGSW
-307 HGWEL
+307 YGWEL
-312 EDLQLPAYIRDL
+312 DNLQLPEYIRDL

-333 PDAHIVAE
+333 PAAHAVAE
-341 LAAVVGVRVS
+341 LAAAVGVRVS
-351 HDMLRAVCDL
+351 HDLLRAVCDL
-361 STEQLLSA
+361 PTPELLSA

-378 LLESTEGQDI
+378 LLESTEDQDI

-395 LLRDTMH
+395 LLRETVH

-410 RMLHARVAEC
+410 RMLHAQMAEC
-420 MEKYYGSDALAHAS
+420 MEQYYGSEALAHAS

-441 RSDARALDTKAITF
+441 RSDARELDPKAIAF
-455 LRAAGA
+455 LRVAGA

-486 EVDAQLRADLIE
+486 EIDKDLCADLLE
-498 ELAHAKQSSGD
+498 ELAQAKQNSGD
-509 SRAALTLWEQAQRD
+509 YRNALALWERAQRE
-523 ASAAR
+523 ASAAHA
-528 TLPRLAGIERRI
+528 LPRLAAIERRL
-540 GNLLYSQGRF
+540 GNLHYSQGRF

-581 TSLEA
+581 ASLEA
-586 LGDAKAQAHALR
+586 LGDTKAQAKALR
-598 DALAL
+598 DAQEI
-603 AERLGDKKLLARVH
+603 AERRNDRKLLARVH
-617 RASALFYA
+617 RTSALFYL
-625 WTGIRDRAAS
+625 WIGSRDRAAS
-635 HAMHALEFA
+635 HAIHALEYA

-656 HWALAVLSA
+656 HWALAVLA
-665 ISGDTIATKHHL
+665 ALTGDTVATKHHF

-691 LHLRVDEIEIEYKS
+691 LHLRVDEIEIEYKI

-733 PRLLAY
+733 PRLLVY

-752 GKRYLDEAWTLSGA
+752 GKRHLDEAWTLSGA
-766 AYPDKRSGDVHTLV
+766 AYPDRRSGDVHTLV
-780 RVYAGMAIYHLTL
+780 RVYAGMAIYHLTV

-800 RCGLIGI
+800 RCGLIGL

-816 PWTVLRL
+816 PWTVQRL

-837 AQADIYC
+837 AQTDFYC

-850 SERLGHGVGTL
+850 SEHVGHRVGTL
-861 LAEVGEAMIAML
+861 LAEVGEAMCAML

-879 LLDRVIELADKI
+879 LLDRVIALADKI

-897 FDSARLRLEI
+897 FDSARLRLEL
-907 ARRLVEMGDRE
+907 ARRLVEMGNRDS
-918 GAVRQLNHAYD
+918 AVAQLNRAYA
-929 VFSRIGA
+929 VFARIGA
-936 AGELERAKAHLREL
+936 AVELERARTHLREL
-950 DARPRPRVAH
+950 DARPRTRVAQ
-960 TGSPILSPREK
+960 TGSPLLSPREK

-987 KALGCAH
+987 KTLGCAH

-1000 LENACRKLNSH
+1000 LENACRKLDSH

-1017 EKARAHELF
+1017 EKARAHEFI

>member
-1 MTRNDFPTSRFAP
+1 M
-14 RGVYM
+14 
-19 PSTDPQQPAPAPLAP
+19 
-34 FPLVGRAAELGVLHS
+34 GVLRT
-49 LLDDTEKGRG
+49 LLDDVEKGRG

-83 TRRKWVVA
+83 SRRDWIVA

-109 ALLPILRALPAA
+109 ALLPILRALPPATL
-121 AIATLSRGGAA
+121 ATLSRGGAA
-132 ELAMLFP
+132 ELALLFP
-139 TFPIDAPQG
+139 SLTMEAPLG

-174 YAEKTPLLIVLE
+174 YAEKAPLLIILE

-197 LLHFTARQLSGAR
+197 LLHFTARQLGGAR
-210 VAILCTYNS
+210 IAILCTYSS
-219 SERESSQVLRT
+219 SERESSQMLRA

-243 QHLAGLPPSATTEL
+243 QQLMGLPPSATTEL
-257 LRRVFGAAEDTVRE
+257 LRRVFGATEDTVRD
-271 FAGMLYG
+271 FAGVLYG

-295 GSGRLRQRDGSW
+295 GSGRLQQRDGSW

-312 EDLQLPAYIRDL
+312 NDLQLPEYIRDL

-333 PDAHIVAE
+333 PAAHTVAE

-351 HDMLRAVCDL
+351 HDMLRAVCEL
-361 STEQLLSA
+361 PTHELLSA

-378 LLESTEGQDI
+378 LLESTEDQNI

-395 LLRDTMH
+395 LLRETVH

-420 MEKYYGSDALAHAS
+420 MEAFYGSAALAHAS

-441 RSDARALDTKAITF
+441 RSDARELDPKAISF

-461 HAGVRH
+461 HAAARH
-467 AHREAASYLQT
+467 AHREAATYLQT

-486 EVDAQLRADLIE
+486 EIDKELRADLIE
-498 ELAHAKQSSGD
+498 ELARAKQNSGD
-509 SRAALTLWEQAQRD
+509 YRNALVLWEQAQRD
-523 ASAAR
+523 ASAANA
-528 TLPRLAGIERRI
+528 LPRIAAIERRL
-540 GNLLYSQGRF
+540 GNLHYLQGRF

-570 LALAKLLTSKT
+570 LALARLLTSKT
-581 TSLEA
+581 ASLEA
-586 LGDAKAQAHALR
+586 LGDTKAQGKALH
-598 DALAL
+598 DALAI
-603 AERLGDKKLLARVH
+603 AERQHDEKLLARVH
-617 RASALFYA
+617 RASALFYL
-625 WTGIRDRAAS
+625 WIGIRDRAAS
-635 HAMHALEFA
+635 HATHALEFA
-644 QASGEPAEAWSA
+644 RASGEPAEAWSA
-656 HWALAVLSA
+656 HWTLAVLSA
-665 ISGDTIATKHHL
+665 LTGDTIATKHHFI
-677 VEARRIADE
+677 EARRIADE

-715 HAARSIALAR
+715 QAARSIALAR

-733 PRLLAY
+733 PRLLVY

-752 GKRYLDEAWTLSGA
+752 GKRHLDEAWTLSGA
-766 AYPDKRSGDVHTLV
+766 AHPDNRSGDVHTLV
-780 RVYAGMAIYHLTL
+780 RVYAGMAIYHLTM

-800 RCGLIGI
+800 RCGLIGL
-807 SIADRAGYA
+807 SVADRSGYA
-816 PWTVLRL
+816 PWSVHRL
-823 LPTMIEALLWKQDF
+823 LPTMIEALFWKQDF
-837 AQADIYC
+837 ALADFYC

-850 SERLGHGVGTL
+850 SERVGQRVGVL
-861 LAEVGEAMIAML
+861 LAEAGEAMAGML

-879 LLDRVIELADKI
+879 LLDKVIAVADKI
-891 EAIPFP
+891 EAVPLA
-897 FDSARLRLEI
+897 FDAARLRLEI
-907 ARRLVEMGDRE
+907 ARRYVELGDRE
-918 GAVRQLNHAYD
+918 SAIRQLNRAFE

-936 AGELERAKAHLREL
+936 AGELERAKAQLREL
-950 DARPRPRVAH
+950 DARPRSRAAQP
-960 TGSPILSPREK
+960 GSALLSPREK

-987 KALGCAH
+987 KLLGCAP

-1000 LENACRKLNSH
+1000 LENACRKLDAH

-1017 EKARAHELF
+1017 ERARERELI